1 MFLIR
6 MAFWLSLVILL
17 LPAGNNTG
25 NASPPDG
32 SEVEVTAGAALG
44 AARDTIAD
52 LSAFCQRNP
61 DTCATGSA
69 ALRVFGQKAQN
80 GARMVY
86 EYLAQ
91 LEEEGSA
98 TARSDEEGAPPT
110 ADTLQAEDLEVPWQ
124 GPEIR
129 G

>member
-6 MAFWLSLVILL
+6 TAFWLSLVILL
-17 LPAGNNTG
+17 LPAGNSSG
-25 NASPPDG
+25 DAIQPAQPD
-32 SEVEVTAGAALG
+32 VDVTAGAALG

-52 LSAFCQRNP
+52 FSAFCLRNP

-86 EYLAQ
+86 EYLADLQ
-91 LEEEGSA
+91 IEDDLGRDRADSPEGPG
-98 TARSDEEGAPPT
+98 T
-110 ADTLQAEDLEVPWQ
+110 DTLRAEDLEIPWQ
-124 GPEIR
+124 GPESQ

>member
-6 MAFWLSLVILL
+6 TAFWLSLVILL
-17 LPAGNNTG
+17 LPTG
-25 NASPPDG
+25 NSSGDAIPPVSPEAD
-32 SEVEVTAGAALG
+32 VTTGAALG

-86 EYLAQ
+86 EYLAKHPVDVMTADSDD
-91 LEEEGSA
+91 EPGSPA
-98 TARSDEEGAPPT
+98 
-110 ADTLQAEDLEVPWQ
+110 ADTLRAEDLEVPWQ
-124 GPEIR
+124 GP
-129 G
+129 GTQG